1 MMEIRNEQG
10 VLLLTPN
17 EASERLN
24 LTPHQ
29 VRWLIRNHRIEGVVK
44 RGRDFFIPETSLKN
58 VVYLKTG
65 RPRKVPTTWD
75 NPYASGVSIPYV
87 DADKAHLTKDTER
100 SQHES
105 SNRDE
110 EGNEEG

>member
-10 VLLLTPN
+10 ERLLTPN
-17 EASERLN
+17 EASERLG

-58 VVYLKTG
+58 VLYHKTG
-65 RPRKVPTTWD
+65 RPRKVWLAPGQYSEHAAGGARM
-75 NPYASGVSIPYV
+75 YAP
-87 DADKAHLTKDTER
+87 ADTIQSETKKETK
-100 SQHES
+100 
-105 SNRDE
+105 DE
-110 EGNEEG
+110 EGNEDE